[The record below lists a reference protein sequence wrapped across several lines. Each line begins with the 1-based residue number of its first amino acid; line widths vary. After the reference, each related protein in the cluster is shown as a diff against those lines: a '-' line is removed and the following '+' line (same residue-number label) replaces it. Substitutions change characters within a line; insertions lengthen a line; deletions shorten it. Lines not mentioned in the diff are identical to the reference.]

1 MESRKVSDNGPS
13 GSFCYVRNRFPCFA
27 GPCHQVQRQF
37 QIVNGEEISTPFC
50 RNNALAA
57 VARESGYRITD
68 AEMRNNPSR
77 KEEICRYL
85 RSDIRV
91 HPACDDVLP
100 DGGGWR

>member
-1 MESRKVSDNGPS
+1 MARLALFVTCAVVLLASPALAIKCNG
-13 GSFCYVRNRFPCFA
+13 N
-27 GPCHQVQRQF
+27 F

-50 RNNALAA
+50 RDNALAA

-77 KEEICRYL
+77 KEEICRFL

>member
-1 MESRKVSDNGPS
+1 MARLALFATCATVLLASPALAIKCNG
-13 GSFCYVRNRFPCFA
+13 N
-27 GPCHQVQRQF
+27 F

-50 RNNALAA
+50 RDNALAA

-77 KEEICRYL
+77 KEEICLHL

-91 HPACDDVLP
+91 HPACDEVLP
-100 DGGGWR
+100 DGGGRR

>member
-1 MESRKVSDNGPS
+1 MARLALFVTCAVVSLASPALAIKCNG
-13 GSFCYVRNRFPCFA
+13 N
-27 GPCHQVQRQF
+27 F

-50 RNNALAA
+50 RDNALAA
-57 VARESGYRITD
+57 VAREAGYRITD

-77 KEEICRYL
+77 KEEICPFL

-100 DGGGWR
+100 DSGRR

>member
-1 MESRKVSDNGPS
+1 MARLALFVTCATVSLASPTLAIKCNG
-13 GSFCYVRNRFPCFA
+13 N
-27 GPCHQVQRQF
+27 F

-50 RNNALAA
+50 RDNALAA
-57 VARESGYRITD
+57 GARESGYRITD
-68 AEMRNNPSR
+68 AEMRNNASR

-91 HPACDDVLP
+91 HPTCDDVLP